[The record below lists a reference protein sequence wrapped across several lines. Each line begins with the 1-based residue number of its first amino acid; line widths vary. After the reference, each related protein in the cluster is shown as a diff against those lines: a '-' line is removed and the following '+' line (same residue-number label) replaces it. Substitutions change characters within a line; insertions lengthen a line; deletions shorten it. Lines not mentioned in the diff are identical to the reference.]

1 MNRMLHCLQ
10 CVAVFNALRFL
21 LNINLTAGSKSVL
34 QVKTCPFGITA
45 LIDSCFKSFR
55 GGRFFSFLQQQ
66 Q

>member
-1 MNRMLHCLQ
+1 MNRKLQRLQ
-10 CVAVFNALRFL
+10 CVAELNVLRFL
-21 LNINLTAGSKSVL
+21 LNINLTAGSNSVL

-55 GGRFFSFLQQQ
+55 GGRFLSFLQQQ